1 MKELNLQNKPY
12 QTLEFFNGADFFE
25 ISLFT
30 FGQFTLAG
38 VSLNGESL
46 ASGVLCVADS
56 PLLFD
61 ARDAGGNFVFE
72 CVEENYPYFKY
83 FNKSQRLLF
92 KTLEELEN
100 AG

>member
-1 MKELNLQNKPY
+1 MRELNLQNKPY

-30 FGQFTLAG
+30 FGQFTLAS
-38 VSLNGESL
+38 VSLNGERL
-46 ASGVLCVADS
+46 ASGVLCVPES

-72 CVEENYPYFKY
+72 CVDGDYPHFRY